1 MLSSEMF
8 IEISAAREAFYVVVG
23 LKEVEVMIIVSRS
36 SSCIRLA
43 LGVALGVRRYIA
55 SSIYASVA
63 AP

>member
-8 IEISAAREAFYVVVG
+8 VEISAARKAFYVVVG
-23 LKEVEVMIIVSRS
+23 LEEVEIMIIVSRS
-36 SSCIRLA
+36 SSYIRLA

-55 SSIYASVA
+55 SPVYASVA